1 MVVGSILLGLA
12 VILGLVGLVLHI
24 MVLVKLFKHGGVGLG
39 ILGLFCGIFVFIWGW
54 IKATELGLKKT
65 MMWYTLTLV
74 LSTVLYMG
82 GSAAM
87 LTDPSVQE
95 QMKKAMEEAQ
105 KAQQQTLPAPQ

>member
-1 MVVGSILLGLA
+1 
-12 VILGLVGLVLHI
+12 
-24 MVLVKLFKHGGVGLG
+24 
-39 ILGLFCGIFVFIWGW
+39 
-54 IKATELGLKKT
+54 
-65 MMWYTLTLV
+65 MWYTLTLV